1 MRDNRGEMD
10 ERDYLASLR
19 PSRIREVQAGAPSWA
34 QVDIID
40 IESGDGEAVRT
51 GLERFGLRTRRT
63 HVGQARHLVAALTED
78 SAAEFLLLLC
88 HGEDGAIVLPELAPE
103 VERYQPFHGRITPD
117 DLRGFARLR
126 GRVVIATGYE
136 TGYPTLAR
144 AILDCGATAYI
155 APTGAPFGYASY
167 FAPISLLYDLTE
179 QRDLGHAVA
188 HLQQRDAELSMWQ
201 LYRP

>member
-1 MRDNRGEMD
+1 MSTSASTD
-10 ERDYLASLR
+10 EHDYLISLR

-40 IESGDGEAVRT
+40 IESGDGEAVRA

-78 SAAEFLLLLC
+78 STAEFLLLLC
-88 HGEDGAIVLPELAPE
+88 HGDSGTIVLPELAPE
-103 VERYQPFHGRITPD
+103 IERYQPFHGRVTAD
-117 DLRGFARLR
+117 DLRGFARLD
-126 GRVVIATGYE
+126 GRVVIATGCE
-136 TGYPTLAR
+136 TGYHTLAQ

-167 FAPISLLYDLTE
+167 FAPISLFYDLTE
-179 QRDLGHAVA
+179 QRDLDQAVA
-188 HLQQRDAELSMWQ
+188 HLHQHDAELSMWQ